1 MKKKLLSCLCI
12 CFLVAASESAFAAVA
27 VGDSSQVGTTVTVG
41 TAPTSLI
48 YNASPSVSMNVKATT
63 SAYSIETANIL
74 TTTTNG
80 QEYGTKSTSSGY
92 AQRNKTTDSGT
103 ALNTNGPTVA
113 AQTAVLLDTSA
124 AWTWMGGS

>member
-12 CFLVAASESAFAAVA
+12 CFLVAASESAFAAA
-27 VGDSSQVGTTVTVG
+27 GDSSQVGTTVTVG
-41 TAPTSLI
+41 QTAATSLT

-74 TTTTNG
+74 TTKTNG

-92 AQRNKTTDSGT
+92 AQRNKTTASGT
-103 ALNTNGPTVA
+103 SLTANGPTVA
-113 AQTAVLLDTSA
+113 AQTATSLDTGT